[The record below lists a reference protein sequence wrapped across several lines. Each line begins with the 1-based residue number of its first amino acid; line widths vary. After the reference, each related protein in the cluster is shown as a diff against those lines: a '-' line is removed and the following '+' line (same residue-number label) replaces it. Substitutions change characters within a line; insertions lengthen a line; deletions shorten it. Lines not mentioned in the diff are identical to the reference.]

1 MKSTLKLNAMALALG
16 AGLVVASAPVLA
28 AVTWFPPVTV
38 FQDDDIDWFIK
49 GANNTDPANAG
60 IIEVGDSLISAIEI
74 ANTSGAFGGGPAGFG
89 GDELTGIAAITV
101 TGKVE
106 SGTPGFFNYTFGPTG
121 DLNAYLSNPL
131 PLGVDNTTAIVA
143 MYLDGTPD
151 LDLTTGTTNCA
162 SLADCIVKATDG
174 TLFQV
179 DGFGAS
185 VVGNDLGIDP
195 DQYWTVIG
203 TPDSIAGI
211 RDGFSATQTAGF
223 FNFGGSIMYNGTGL
237 ANDSFSEQACGILCG
252 GGNVDVLG
260 SGNILGGQGLTN
272 GAFARS
278 DFDFQK
284 AAVPEPATLALL
296 GLGLL
301 GMGASLRK
309 RKA

>member
-16 AGLVVASAPVLA
+16 AGLVVASAPVFA

-38 FQDDDIDWFIK
+38 FQDDDIDWLIK
-49 GANNTDPANAG
+49 GANSTNAA
-60 IIEVGDSLISAIEI
+60 IIEVGDTLISAIEI

-101 TGKVE
+101 TDKVA
-106 SGTPGFFNYTFGPTG
+106 SGVSGFFNYTFGPTG
-121 DLNAYLSNPL
+121 NLNGYLSSPL
-131 PLGVDNTTAIVA
+131 PGEVDNATAIVA
-143 MYLDGTPD
+143 MYLDSTPD
-151 LDLTTGTTNCA
+151 LDLTTGITNCT
-162 SLADCIVKATDG
+162 SMEDCIVKATDG
-174 TLFQV
+174 ALWQV

-185 VVGNDLGIDP
+185 VVGEELGVDP
-195 DQYWTVIG
+195 DQYWLVLSA
-203 TPDSIAGI
+203 PDSLAAIQALG
-211 RDGFSATQTAGF
+211 ATQTAGF

-237 ANDSFSEQACGILCG
+237 ANDSFNEQACGVFCG

-260 SGNILGGQGLTN
+260 SGNILGGQGLQN

-284 AAVPEPATLALL
+284 AVPEPATLALL

>member
-16 AGLVVASAPVLA
+16 AGLVVASAPVFA
-28 AVTWFPPVTV
+28 GVTWFPPVTV
-38 FQDDDIDWFIK
+38 FQDDDVDWFIK
-49 GANNTDPANAG
+49 GENNLLADT
-60 IIEVGDSLISAIEI
+60 IEIGDSLISAIEI

-101 TGKVE
+101 TGKT
-106 SGTPGFFNYTFGPTG
+106 SIGAGLFNYTFGPSG

-131 PLGVDNTTAIVA
+131 PAGVDNTTAIVA
-143 MYLDGTPD
+143 MYLDSTPD
-151 LDLTTGTTNCA
+151 LDLTTGVTNCTDM
-162 SLADCIVKATDG
+162 ADCIVKATDG

-185 VVGNDLGIDP
+185 VVGAELGIDP
-195 DQYWTVIG
+195 DQYWIVVG
-203 TPDSIAGI
+203 APDSIAAIQALG
-211 RDGFSATQTAGF
+211 ATQTAGF
-223 FNFGGSIMYNGTGL
+223 FNFGGSIMYNGTGI
-237 ANDSFSEQACGILCG
+237 ANDSFTEQACGVFCG
-252 GGNVDVLG
+252 GGMVDVLG
-260 SGNILGGQGLTN
+260 SGNILGGQGLDN

-284 AAVPEPATLALL
+284 AVPEPATLALL

>member
-1 MKSTLKLNAMALALG
+1 MKSKLKLNAMALALG

-49 GANNTDPANAG
+49 GAGNNLAG
-60 IIEVGDSLISAIEI
+60 TIEVGDSLISAIEI

-101 TGKVE
+101 TGK
-106 SGTPGFFNYTFGPTG
+106 TPIGGGLFTFTFGPTG
-121 DLNAYLSNPL
+121 NLNAYLSNPV
-131 PLGVDNTTAIVA
+131 PVGVDNTTAIVA

-151 LDLTTGTTNCA
+151 LDLTTGITNCT
-162 SLADCIVKATDG
+162 SLADCISKATDG
-174 TLFQV
+174 VLWQV

-185 VVGNDLGIDP
+185 VVGEDLGVDP
-195 DQYWTVIG
+195 DQYWLVIG
-203 TPDSIAGI
+203 APDSIAAIQTLG
-211 RDGFSATQTAGF
+211 ATQTAGF
-223 FNFGGSIMYNGTGL
+223 FNFGGSIMYNGTGF
-237 ANDSFSEQACGILCG
+237 ANESFSEQSCGLFCG
-252 GGNVDVLG
+252 GGMVDVLG

-284 AAVPEPATLALL
+284 AVPEPATLALL

-301 GMGASLRK
+301 GMGASMRK